1 MRGGLDLPAGRASA
15 LAFDAAPDPLP
26 DAFAPFPSVC
36 VPLPVEAPSCV
47 REARSVR
54 ASDSPDVLVDEDAR
68 A

>member
-1 MRGGLDLPAGRASA
+1 M
-15 LAFDAAPDPLP
+15 AFDAAPDPPP